1 MRQNEDGKTVAAFD
15 VLAPE
20 VGEVI
25 GGSAREERLD
35 VIEDRIK
42 ELNLPKENYWW
53 YLDLRRHG
61 TVPHGG
67 FGLGFERL
75 VMMVTGIDNIRD
87 VSCFPRT
94 PGNAEF

>member
-15 VLAPE
+15 VLAPG
-20 VGEVI
+20 VGEIV

-35 VIEDRIK
+35 VLEKRID
-42 ELNLPKENYWW
+42 ELKLPKENYWW

-61 TVPHGG
+61 SVPHCG

-94 PGNAEF
+94 PGNA